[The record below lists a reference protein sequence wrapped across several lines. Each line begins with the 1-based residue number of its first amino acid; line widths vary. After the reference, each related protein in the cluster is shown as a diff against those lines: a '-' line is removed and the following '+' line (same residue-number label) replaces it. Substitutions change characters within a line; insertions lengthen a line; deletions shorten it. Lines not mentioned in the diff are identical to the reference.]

1 MAEFAG
7 GPPIG
12 GVAKDVAVVPIGG
25 MPALE
30 KLAPFMSW
38 IRVVG
43 EIAFSESI
51 DDADVSP
58 SDRLLLNCVCNVSRL
73 L

>member
-12 GVAKDVAVVPIGG
+12 GVAKEVAVVPIGG
-25 MPALE
+25 ILALE
-30 KLAPFMSW
+30 KLALFMSW

-58 SDRLLLNCVCNVSRL
+58 SDRLLLNCACNVSKL
-73 L
+73 F